1 MLAEGLET
9 GHTGEVRYTA
19 TTRFEP
25 AETKGKR
32 QNQLERDCTA
42 NEANVLL
49 IKPYLLYLR
58 SRQALSNCLPEHKS
72 HSSTERCLR
81 VHTQCQA
88 KVRPQPAQLCCKN
101 FVVQLY
107 PLLSP
112 LHHLIKFLFD
122 TFIVS
127 PSIYYSN
134 LRVTKQ
140 QISLLNNRELSA
152 AKGQVIH
159 Q

>member
-1 MLAEGLET
+1 MAEGLET
-9 GHTGEVRYTA
+9 GCTGEIRRTA
-19 TTRFEP
+19 TSQFEP
-25 AETKGKR
+25 TETKAKR
-32 QNQLERDCTA
+32 QNQLKSDHTA

-49 IKPYLLYLR
+49 VKPYLQYLH
-58 SRQALSNCLPEHKS
+58 SRCALSNRLPERTG
-72 HSSTERCLR
+72 HSGTEGCLW
-81 VHTQCQA
+81 VHPQCQA
-88 KVRPQPAQLCCKN
+88 KVCPQAAQLCYKN